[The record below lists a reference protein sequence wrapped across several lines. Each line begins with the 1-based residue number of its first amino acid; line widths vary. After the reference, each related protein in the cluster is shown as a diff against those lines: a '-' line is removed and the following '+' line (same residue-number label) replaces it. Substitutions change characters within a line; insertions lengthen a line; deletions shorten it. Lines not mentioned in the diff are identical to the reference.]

1 MLKSARGTAR
11 PACDPRATLL
21 RAARET
27 QIHPNAATILPR
39 YASSVNV
46 FFAWGLKHMI
56 ASLVLVSAAVGLMAV
71 AAGILLSV
79 PTWLILVGYP
89 VVSSLTLMLAATFS
103 GLRATQAAQSARML
117 HPQA

>member
-1 MLKSARGTAR
+1 MIRPSRGIAARG
-11 PACDPRATLL
+11 
-21 RAARET
+21 T

-39 YASSVNV
+39 YASSLNV

-56 ASLVLVSAAVGLMAV
+56 AGLVLVSAAVGLMAV

-103 GLRATQAAQSARML
+103 GLRATQATQTAQIL
-117 HPQA
+117 HQQA